1 MATGRNSLAEIRT
14 DIEGLIGQRVH
25 IRANP
30 GRRKI
35 VERVGTLERTY
46 PNHFVV
52 RLDGDQQNRRV
63 SYSYADI
70 LMDAVQLTPCEG
82 VTVSAD

>member
-1 MATGRNSLAEIRT
+1 MAFQRTSLAEIKA
-14 DIEGLIGQRVH
+14 DIESMIGQRVY

-35 VERVGTLERTY
+35 IERVGTLEKTY
-46 PNHFVV
+46 PNHFLV
-52 RLDGDQQNRRV
+52 RLDPEAQGRVV

>member
-14 DIEGLIGQRVH
+14 EIEGLIGQRVH

-52 RLDGDQQNRRV
+52 RLDADQQNRRI

-70 LMDAVQLTPCEG
+70 LMDAVQLTPCDG